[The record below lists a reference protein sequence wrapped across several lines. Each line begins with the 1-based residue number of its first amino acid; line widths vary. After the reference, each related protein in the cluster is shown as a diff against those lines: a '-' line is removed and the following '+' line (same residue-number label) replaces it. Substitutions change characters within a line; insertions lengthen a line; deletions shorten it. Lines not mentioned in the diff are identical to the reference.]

1 MIAILHRRVYFV
13 VTGLAWG
20 GLAALLGSRAF
31 GDALWGGVLLS
42 PAIGLWVGGLTQDP
56 FEQHRGLRRALI
68 SLGSLYLAA
77 TLFGMALGV
86 TAFVLRPGGGPSLLT
101 LVTEHTVTVWWGVSV
116 TGFLLFLWPLAYAS
130 HWFLEWRAGAWT
142 T

>member
-1 MIAILHRRVYFV
+1 MTAILHRRVYFV

-31 GDALWGGVLLS
+31 GSALWGGVLLS
-42 PAIGLWVGGLTQDP
+42 PVIGLWVGGLTQDA
-56 FEQHRGLRRALI
+56 FERQRGLRRGLI
-68 SLGSLYLAA
+68 SLGSLYLSA
-77 TLFGMALGV
+77 TL
-86 TAFVLRPGGGPSLLT
+86 
-101 LVTEHTVTVWWGVSV
+101 WWGVSV